1 MNGASD
7 GDAGDAVGSASGL
20 VLAATPLG
28 DSRDASPRLRDALA
42 TADVVAAEDTR
53 RLRSLAAA
61 LGVTVRGRV
70 VSHYDA
76 VEAARLP
83 AAARRGAGRRGRCW
97 W

>member
-1 MNGASD
+1 
-7 GDAGDAVGSASGL
+7 V

-61 LGVTVRGRV
+61 LGVTVHGRV
-70 VSHYDA
+70 VSHYGS
-76 VEAARLP
+76 RTCRSRP
-83 AAARRGAGRRGRCW
+83 ARGAG
-97 W
+97 